1 MPTEICGILLALVA
15 THRTDWTDLST
26 AWLTPKTDSR
36 GLSPDKAEIARTYPQ
51 ANREWAPLFD
61 SKVRLPPPAD
71 CGADFR
77 RAGRKLA
84 PWPKSVGAPRA
95 GDTSP
100 DRTPAIL
107 FGPVRVSTDSRFA
120 LVSWLQYWAPE
131 ASSFQYAVL
140 EREGGG
146 WRVVATR
153 NFGPIS

>member
-1 MPTEICGILLALVA
+1 MPAEICGILLALVA

-36 GLSPDKAEIARTYPQ
+36 GLSPDKAEVARTYPQ
-51 ANREWAPLFD
+51 ADHEWEPLFD
-61 SKVRLPPPAD
+61 SKARLLPSAD
-71 CGADFR
+71 CGPDFR

-84 PWPKSVGAPRA
+84 PWPKSVRAPGA

-100 DRTPAIL
+100 DRTPSIL
-107 FGPVRVSTDSRFA
+107 FGPVRVSADSGFA
-120 LVSWLQYWAPE
+120 LVSWSQYWAPL

-140 EREGGG
+140 ERDGDS
-146 WRVVATR
+146 WRVAATG